1 MRACKEIN
9 QMFYNDYAK
18 SQSDPS
24 HPLQS
29 FDEFG
34 PQLQE
39 MIKDT
44 NLTNAYESLQCL
56 HSYVKFAADIR
67 QVTFACSVYLL
78 EKVQTNKPNFRE
90 ITMKIILCMLR
101 RL

>member
-1 MRACKEIN
+1 
-9 QMFYNDYAK
+9 
-18 SQSDPS
+18 
-24 HPLQS
+24 
-29 FDEFG
+29 
-34 PQLQE
+34 

-78 EKVQTNKPNFRE
+78 EKV
-90 ITMKIILCMLR
+90 
-101 RL
+101 